1 MRDGEAEDGGIAK
14 DGQVSPCTCGRQ
26 PETEIKHPP
35 PPFSLF
41 AHQQRADCKEN
52 SGGAR
57 SADGGEGRGGCGN
70 EGTAFFCFF
79 FRVLQLFFTYL
90 LVRGCFVA
98 TQATRDEIAGYIDD
112 ALAAEE
118 HMELS
123 VEEVTEEDVRVLV
136 T

>member
-1 MRDGEAEDGGIAK
+1 MVASQRMDRCLLARVAGSLKPKSNTPPLLFLYLPTNNAQIVKRIQEELDRLTAEK
-14 DGQVSPCTCGRQ
+14 DEEVAEMKARL
-26 PETEIKHPP
+26 
-35 PPFSLF
+35 LF
-41 AHQQRADCKEN
+41 CL
-52 SGGAR
+52 
-57 SADGGEGRGGCGN
+57 
-70 EGTAFFCFF
+70 FF